1 MTAFHIDHYQFG
13 RITIAGKTYTK
24 DLVLLPDR
32 LITGWWRQ
40 EGHLL
45 QVADLAEVLR
55 AGVQLL
61 VIGQG
66 AYGRMQVAAEVQEVL
81 ENAGIRWIALP
92 TGDACLEYN
101 RTAHDQQVAAALHLT
116 C

>member
-1 MTAFHIDHYQFG
+1 MAAFYINHYQFG
-13 RITIAGKTYTK
+13 KITIAGKTYTK
-24 DLVLLPDR
+24 DLIILPDR

-40 EGHLL
+40 QGHLL

-55 AGVQLL
+55 TELQLL
-61 VIGQG
+61 IIGQG

-81 ENAGIRWIALP
+81 KNMGFRWVALP
-92 TGDACLEYN
+92 TGEACQEYN
-101 RTAHDQQVAAALHLT
+101 HTAQDQQVAAALHLT

>member
-1 MTAFHIDHYQFG
+1 MAAFHIDHYQFG

-92 TGDACLEYN
+92 TGEACQEYN
-101 RTAHDQQVAAALHLT
+101 LTAHQQQVAAALHLT